1 MPFCFFG
8 SRDNF
13 AKYRNPLSDQQS
25 DLELPLISG
34 QLAQKESVLQKVHPK
49 VGCILKKKH
58 RCSGG

>member
-13 AKYRNPLSDQQS
+13 AKYRNSLSDQQS

-34 QLAQKESVLQKVHPK
+34 QLAQKQSVP
-49 VGCILKKKH
+49 
-58 RCSGG
+58 